1 MSTAEFRFTAL
12 QAQDPAELGDFRLA
26 ARLGEGGMGQ
36 VFIASSPGG
45 QSAAVKVIRP
55 EFARDAEFGQRF
67 AREVRAAQRVR
78 GAHLAPLLDAD
89 PHAEQPWL
97 ATAFVAGPTLRDLV
111 TGHGPLPAPQVLLL
125 AWGIAHALADIHA
138 GHIVHRDLK
147 PGNIMLDETGPK
159 VIDFGIVKSLTQS
172 VTYSSHSTRIGTP
185 LYMSPEQ
192 AMGRTVGAPSDVFAL
207 GSTLYFLA
215 TGREAFGAENEW
227 GVAHRIVADEP
238 DLSAIPSA
246 PLRDLVTACLDK
258 EPGER
263 PEAPTIVELCER
275 EIGDALVPG
284 AWMRIDGAR
293 AAIQERTGALRG
305 LLLHDPDLGRPG
317 DPAAADTVLLD
328 RLAPTRVAEPP
339 EPPEPKGPTAV
350 VVLHLVKLLFAAVV
364 LFAAAANPVMTETWT
379 SNSTG
384 QQVSQV
390 TESFDWAHPWT
401 AYPSGISGVNSDWIV
416 VPIGV
421 FGTVALIVCG
431 LLYLLRLSSDSG
443 YRSLSTAA
451 AGLGCLWLI
460 PCTFLGLFLLA
471 MTVGLTVNDDNPA
484 YDIRSVLEPGGW
496 LLLLANAIAAE
507 ALWHTSNRLGEEKAT

>member
-12 QAQDPAELGDFRLA
+12 QAQDPAELGNFRLA

-45 QSAAVKVIRP
+45 QPAAVKVIRP
-55 EFARDAEFGQRF
+55 EFARDTEFGQRF

-111 TGHGPLPAPQVLLL
+111 TERGPLPAPQALLL

-138 GHIVHRDLK
+138 AQVVHRDLK

-207 GSTLYFLA
+207 GSTLYFLV

-238 DLSAIPSA
+238 DLSAVPSE
-246 PLRDLVTACLDK
+246 PLRDLVSACLDK
-258 EPGER
+258 HPGER

-275 EIGDALVPG
+275 ELGDALAPG

-305 LLLHDPDLGRPG
+305 LFLHDPEPG
-317 DPAAADTVLLD
+317 SPGAPDAADTVLLD
-328 RLAPTRVAEPP
+328 PHEPTRVAEPP
-339 EPPEPKGPTAV
+339 EPPEPKRRASGV
-350 VVLHLVKLLFAAVV
+350 VVLHLVKLLLAGVA

-384 QQVSQV
+384 RQVSQV
-390 TESFDWAHPWT
+390 TESFDWAHPWA
-401 AYPSGISGVNSDWIV
+401 AYPSGITDVTSDWAV

-443 YRSLSTAA
+443 YRSLASAA
-451 AGLGCLWLI
+451 AGFGVLWLI
-460 PCTFLGLFLLA
+460 PCTLLGLYLA
-471 MTVGLTVNDDNPA
+471 LGLTVDDDNPE

-496 LLLLANAIAAE
+496 LLLLANVIAAE
-507 ALWHTSNRLGEEKAT
+507 ALWHTSHRLGETGAAS

>member
-1 MSTAEFRFTAL
+1 MSTAQFRFTAL

-97 ATAFVAGPTLRDLV
+97 ATAFVAGPNLRDLV
-111 TGHGPLPAPQVLLL
+111 TGRGPLPAPQVLLL

-138 GHIVHRDLK
+138 AHVVHRDLK

-192 AMGRTVGAPSDVFAL
+192 AMGRTVGAPSDVFAF
-207 GSTLYFLA
+207 GSTLYFLV

-238 DLSAIPSA
+238 DLSAVPSA
-246 PLRDLVTACLDK
+246 PLRDLITACLEK

-275 EIGDALVPG
+275 ELGGALVPG

-305 LLLHDPDLGRPG
+305 LLLHDADPGQPSDPD
-317 DPAAADTVLLD
+317 AADTVLLAP
-328 RLAPTRVAEPP
+328 LAPTRVAEPP
-339 EPPEPKGPTAV
+339 EPKRRTAGV
-350 VVLHLVKLLFAAVV
+350 VVLHLVKLLLAAVV
-364 LFAAAANPVMTETWT
+364 LFAATANPVMTETWT
-379 SNSTG
+379 SDSTG
-384 QQVSQV
+384 RQVSQV
-390 TESFDWAHPWT
+390 TAYFDWAHPWT
-401 AYPSGISGVNSDWIV
+401 AYPSGITGVNSDWMV

-431 LLYLLRLSSDSG
+431 LLYLLRLSSDSA
-443 YRSLSTAA
+443 YRSLAGAA
-451 AGLGCLWLI
+451 ARLGTLWLLF
-460 PCTFLGLFLLA
+460 CTLLGLFLFS
-471 MTVGLTVNDDNPA
+471 MTVGLTIDDGNPA

-496 LLLLANAIAAE
+496 LLLLANVIVAE
-507 ALWHTSNRLGEEKAT
+507 ALWHTNNRLGKEEKP